1 MIMNKYTALVTGAS
15 GGIGQVIAEQFVRS
29 GYKTILHYHSN
40 KETVRQLKTKLEEEG
55 FEEIHLLQAD
65 LSNPDKLDDALTRLN
80 QENIHVDIL
89 INNAGIKDD
98 AMAHKM
104 TDEQF
109 KKVLET
115 NVLGTFYI
123 TKRLIPSMR
132 KNKYGR
138 IINISSGLAQ
148 HGGKAK
154 LNYGAS
160 KAAIENMTKNLAV
173 ELGPYGITVNTVA
186 PGLIETEM
194 TKAVTKQ
201 EKEAYRKKIPI
212 RRLVEAKDV
221 AHACL
226 FFADE
231 KSSAISNQVIGV
243 NGGLR

>member
-1 MIMNKYTALVTGAS
+1 MNKRTALITGAS
-15 GGIGQVIAEQFVRS
+15 GGIGQEIARHFAHA
-29 GYKTILHYHSN
+29 GYKTILHYYSN
-40 KETVRQLKTKLEEEG
+40 KKTVQELKDRLVEEG
-55 FEEIHLLQAD
+55 YDELYLMQAD
-65 LSNPDKLDDALTRLN
+65 LSDPTSIDSALKKLED
-80 QENIHVDIL
+80 QNIHIDVL
-89 INNAGIKDD
+89 VNNAGIKDD

-104 TDEQF
+104 PDEQF

-123 TKRLIPSMR
+123 TKRIIPNMR
-132 KNKYGR
+132 KQKYGR

-154 LNYGAS
+154 INYGAS
-160 KAAIENMTKNLAV
+160 KAAIENMTKQLAV

-186 PGLIETEM
+186 PGLIETDM
-194 TKAVTKQ
+194 TKDVT
-201 EKEAYRKKIPI
+201 EKEKDAYRKKIPI

-226 FFADE
+226 FFANE

>member
-1 MIMNKYTALVTGAS
+1 LNYYKLIYQIPNSVQESIDALV
-15 GGIGQVIAEQFVRS
+15 E
-29 GYKTILHYHSN
+29 K
-40 KETVRQLKTKLEEEG
+40 
-55 FEEIHLLQAD
+55 
-65 LSNPDKLDDALTRLN
+65 
-80 QENIHVDIL
+80 NIVVDVL
-89 INNAGIKDD
+89 INNADIKDD

-109 KKVLET
+109 KHVVET
-115 NVLGTFYI
+115 NVMGTFYI
-123 TKRLIPSMR
+123 TKRILPMMR
-132 KNKYGR
+132 KQKYGR

-148 HGGKAK
+148 HGGLAK

-160 KAAIENMTKNLAV
+160 KAAIENMTKNLAI
-173 ELGPYGITVNTVA
+173 ELGPFGITVNTVA

-194 TKAVTKQ
+194 TKAVT
-201 EKEAYRKKIPI
+201 EKEKDAYRKKIPI

>member
-1 MIMNKYTALVTGAS
+1 MNNRTVLITGAS
-15 GGIGQVIAEQFVRS
+15 GGIGQEIAKSFIKE
-29 GYKTILHYHSN
+29 GYHTILHYHSN
-40 KETVRQLKTKLEEEG
+40 KQSVEHLKQTMAQEG
-55 FEEIHLLQAD
+55 YKSIELLQAD
-65 LSNPDKLDDALTRLN
+65 LSDPNSVQASIDALV
-80 QENIHVDIL
+80 EKNIVVDVL

-109 KKVLET
+109 KNVVET
-115 NVLGTFYI
+115 NVMGTFYM
-123 TKRLIPSMR
+123 TKRILPMMR
-132 KNKYGR
+132 KQKYGR

-160 KAAIENMTKNLAV
+160 KAAIENMTKNLAI
-173 ELGPYGITVNTVA
+173 ELGPFGITVNTVA

-194 TKAVTKQ
+194 TKAVTEK